1 MGAKNVKPTPTLPTR
16 AEMLAE
22 IETLSNS
29 YPVVQEGDFTSQDI
43 IREEHITVPI
53 PYMRRIAAADPEH
66 WQMLQVV
73 DKPGLRRWYW
83 VLRRKHP
90 V

>member
-1 MGAKNVKPTPTLPTR
+1 MGAKNVKPPTLPTR

-22 IETLSNS
+22 LEALSNS

-43 IREEHITVPI
+43 IREKDITVPI
-53 PYMRRIAAADPEH
+53 PYMRRVAASDPEH

-83 VLRRKHP
+83 VLRRK